1 MKKFSVLIMATAL
14 LFACGQKQPRQ
25 EAIVYPET
33 AKTDSFHVYY
43 GDTVAEPYAWLENDT
58 SAETK
63 EWVAAQNK
71 VTQDYLA
78 KIPFRENLKN
88 RLTELANYE
97 KIGVPFIEKGKYYF
111 FKNDGLQNQS
121 VLYVKNT
128 LDGEAQVLLDPN
140 KLSDDGTV
148 ALKGIKFSRDGKYMS
163 YAISRSGSDWEE
175 IYVMDLATRSLT
187 QDKIEWA
194 KFSSV
199 SWCGNGFYY
208 SAYDAPKKGKEF
220 SNVNEYHKI
229 FYHKI
234 GTAQSADKLFYEN
247 KNYPKRFYSSSVP
260 EEENAVFVYE
270 GGAALGNRLFAQ
282 DLRKTGSK
290 VVEIASDDSYDYT
303 VVDMTGDT
311 FYVLTN
317 YKAPKYKLMKGDIAN
332 PKIENWTDVIPESE
346 NVLLSAGFT
355 NGKMIVSYDK
365 DASVRSYV
373 YSVDGKREREIEFP
387 TFGTASFSYDKK
399 EKEIFYAFTSFTY
412 PTTIF
417 KYDIEAN
424 KSEKYIEPKVKFNPE
439 DYTTEQLFY
448 TSKDGTR
455 VPMFLVYKKGLKKNG
470 KNPTLLYGYG
480 GFNISLRPSF
490 STFRLPFIENGG
502 IYVMANLRGGGE
514 YGEEWHIAGTKMNK
528 QNVFDDFIAA
538 AEFLVKEKYTSAEH
552 LAINGGSNGG
562 LLVGAVTNQRP
573 DLFRVAIPE
582 VGVMDMLR
590 YHLFT
595 IGWNWASD
603 YGRSDDSQEMYRYLK
618 AYSPLHNIK
627 NDGTPYPAILI
638 TTADHDDRVVPAHSF
653 KYAAQLQA
661 SNTGDAP
668 KLIRID
674 TKAGHGGGKP
684 ITKVIEEET
693 DVYSFIMWNLGMKFK

>member
-1 MKKFSVLIMATAL
+1 MKKISVLIMATAL

-78 KIPFRENLKN
+78 KIPFRESLKN

-234 GTAQSADKLFYEN
+234 GTAQSADKL
-247 KNYPKRFYSSSVP
+247 
-260 EEENAVFVYE
+260 
-270 GGAALGNRLFAQ
+270 
-282 DLRKTGSK
+282 RKQELS
-290 VVEIASDDSYDYT
+290 E
-303 VVDMTGDT
+303 T
-311 FYVLTN
+311 F
-317 YKAPKYKLMKGDIAN
+317 
-332 PKIENWTDVIPESE
+332 
-346 NVLLSAGFT
+346 
-355 NGKMIVSYDK
+355 
-365 DASVRSYV
+365 
-373 YSVDGKREREIEFP
+373 
-387 TFGTASFSYDKK
+387 
-399 EKEIFYAFTSFTY
+399 
-412 PTTIF
+412 
-417 KYDIEAN
+417 
-424 KSEKYIEPKVKFNPE
+424 
-439 DYTTEQLFY
+439 
-448 TSKDGTR
+448 
-455 VPMFLVYKKGLKKNG
+455 
-470 KNPTLLYGYG
+470 
-480 GFNISLRPSF
+480 
-490 STFRLPFIENGG
+490 
-502 IYVMANLRGGGE
+502 
-514 YGEEWHIAGTKMNK
+514 
-528 QNVFDDFIAA
+528 
-538 AEFLVKEKYTSAEH
+538 
-552 LAINGGSNGG
+552 
-562 LLVGAVTNQRP
+562 LLVVRTR
-573 DLFRVAIPE
+573 
-582 VGVMDMLR
+582 
-590 YHLFT
+590 
-595 IGWNWASD
+595 
-603 YGRSDDSQEMYRYLK
+603 GRKR
-618 AYSPLHNIK
+618 
-627 NDGTPYPAILI
+627 
-638 TTADHDDRVVPAHSF
+638 R
-653 KYAAQLQA
+653 
-661 SNTGDAP
+661 
-668 KLIRID
+668 IR
-674 TKAGHGGGKP
+674 
-684 ITKVIEEET
+684 
-693 DVYSFIMWNLGMKFK
+693 L

>member
-1 MKKFSVLIMATAL
+1 MKKISLLCMATAL
-14 LFACGQKQPRQ
+14 MFACGQKPKQ
-25 EAIVYPET
+25 EAISYPET
-33 AKTDSFHVYY
+33 ARTDSFHVYW
-43 GDTVAEPYAWLENDT
+43 GDTVTEPYAWLENDT
-58 SAETK
+58 SAETMA
-63 EWVAAQNK
+63 WVEAENK
-71 VTQDYLA
+71 ITHDYLS
-78 KIPFRENLKN
+78 KIPFRQNLKN
-88 RLTELANYE
+88 RLTELADYE
-97 KIGVPFIEKGKYYF
+97 KIGVPFIEKSKYYF

-128 LDGEAQVLLDPN
+128 LDGEAEVLLDPN
-140 KLSDDGTV
+140 KLSEDGTV
-148 ALKGIKFSRDGKYMS
+148 ALKSIQFSRDGKYMS

-175 IYVMDLATRSLT
+175 IYVMDLATKQLT
-187 QDKIEWA
+187 ADKIEWA
-194 KFSSV
+194 KFSSI
-199 SWCGNGFYY
+199 SWHGDGFYY
-208 SAYDAPKKGKEF
+208 SAYDAPAKGKEF

-234 GTAQSADKLFYEN
+234 GTSQVQDKLFYEN
-247 KNYPKRFYSSSVP
+247 KNFPKRFYSSSVP
-260 EEENAVFVYE
+260 EEEGAIFIYE
-270 GGAALGNRLFAQ
+270 GGANLGNRLFAQ
-282 DLRKTGSK
+282 DLKKAGSK
-290 VVEIASDDSYDYT
+290 VVEIASDDKFDYS
-303 VVDMTGDT
+303 VIDMIGNT
-311 FYVLTN
+311 FYVMTN
-317 YKAPKYKLMKGDIAN
+317 YNAPKYKLMKGDITN
-332 PKIENWTDVIPESE
+332 PKIENWVEVIPEGE

-355 NGKMIVSYDK
+355 NGKMLVSYDK
-365 DASVRSYV
+365 DASVHSYIYTIEGV
-373 YSVDGKREREIEFP
+373 REKEIEFP
-387 TFGTASFSYDKK
+387 TFGSASFSYDKK

-417 KYDIEAN
+417 KYDINTN
-424 KSEKYIEPKVKFNPE
+424 KSEEYIKPKVKFNPS
-439 DYTTEQLFY
+439 DYTTEQIFY

-455 VPMFLVYKKGLKKNG
+455 VPMFLVYKKGLKKDG

-480 GFNISLRPSF
+480 GFNVSLRPSF
-490 STFRLPFIENGG
+490 STFRLPFLENGG
-502 IYVMANLRGGGE
+502 IYAMANLRGGGE
-514 YGEEWHIAGTKMNK
+514 YGEEWHVAGTKMNK
-528 QNVFDDFIAA
+528 QNVFDDFISA
-538 AEFLVKEKYTSAEH
+538 AEYLIKEKYTSSEK

-573 DLFRVAIPE
+573 ELFRVAIPE

-603 YGRSDDSQEMYRYLK
+603 YGRSDESQEMYQYLK

-627 NDGTPYPAILI
+627 NDGTPYPAILV

-684 ITKVIEEET
+684 IAKIIDEEA
-693 DVYSFIMWNLGMKFK
+693 DVYAFIMWNLGVKYK